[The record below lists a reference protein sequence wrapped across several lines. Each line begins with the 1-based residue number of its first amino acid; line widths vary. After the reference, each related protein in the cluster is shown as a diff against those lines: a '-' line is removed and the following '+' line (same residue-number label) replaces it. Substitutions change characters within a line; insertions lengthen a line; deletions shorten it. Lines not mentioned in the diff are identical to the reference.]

1 MDPLSASTISPPMVE
16 IILANVAQSK
26 IFNAIIML
34 LMNIGG
40 KYLVLELPTNLD
52 KIFTSYQFMRYLVI
66 FAICFM
72 ATRDIKMALFMAL
85 LVIIFLRFILNE
97 SSRYCVIDKEMFSN
111 KNIPQSSV
119 APLPT
124 LPQMKQP
131 ETPNGEVSKDEFEKA
146 KHTIDKYFEQN
157 NHSFYSHPSR
167 PQSHHF

>member
-1 MDPLSASTISPPMVE
+1 MDPLSASTLSPPIVE
-16 IILANVAQSK
+16 VVLANIAQSK
-26 IFNAIIML
+26 VFNAIIML

-52 KIFTSYQFMRYLVI
+52 KIFTTYQFMRYLVI

-97 SSRYCVIDKEMFSN
+97 SSRYCMIDKEAFTN

-119 APLPT
+119 SPLPVI
-124 LPQMKQP
+124 PQMKQP
-131 ETPNGEVSKDEFEKA
+131 ETTNGQISKDEFERA
-146 KHTIDKYFEQN
+146 KNTIDKYFEQN

-167 PQSHHF
+167 PNHF